1 MNYRQCFTTVF
12 TDYLKEHGFH
22 KKGSLFYRM
31 NGDIL
36 QGVSVHAGLAV
47 KAVTVG
53 FYPYWIFPLNPG
65 HGDPDLKKGHWTDEW
80 RVGDVTSV
88 KLAGDSGIDIVTIKN
103 ISAPDDMIEHMLKI
117 KQGFAEVCMPLLD
130 RVNDLDSFLHE
141 TVYFDPSKVPGFE
154 QTRISYAGW
163 DLQRPLLLKAYRDG
177 SFDYAIG
184 IAKYREEK
192 YRQLQLRIYEQDIK
206 RAVRRL
212 KNADLMASW
221 KERPKDSPDA
231 FADFMNQVR
240 STAQSDELNLIESKI
255 EAKVAEMK
263 LSLLYEKYE
272 AGDLNWI
279 RGEYEALDAKA
290 KEMLLT
296 ELKLRVDCPL
306 E

>member
-154 QTRISYAGW
+154 QTRMGYAYS

-177 SFDYAIG
+177 SFDDAIG
-184 IAKYREEK
+184 IAEYLIEK
-192 YRQLQLRIYEQDIK
+192 YRQEQIRIHERDVKQSE
-206 RAVRRL
+206 AEL
-212 KNADLMASW
+212 SNPALMAEW
-221 KERPKDSPDA
+221 KEGLKDVPDA
-231 FADFMNQVR
+231 FEEIMERMRRIVQEKDSWSPDCLV
-240 STAQSDELNLIESKI
+240 EK
-255 EAKVAEMK
+255 MK
-263 LSLLYEKYE
+263 KASFPLLYEKYE